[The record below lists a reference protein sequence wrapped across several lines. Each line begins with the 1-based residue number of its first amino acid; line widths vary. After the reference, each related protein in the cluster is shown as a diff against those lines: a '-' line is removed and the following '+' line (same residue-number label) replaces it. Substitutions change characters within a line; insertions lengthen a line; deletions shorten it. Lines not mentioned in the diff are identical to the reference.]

1 MRRPAGHSKI
11 CMSIS
16 LLSIHPI
23 AITIME
29 SGRSYVVL
37 RDCSIVP
44 WEHYTSS
51 TRVSI
56 GNSDT
61 NKMCTKQPMNVIIPR
76 KTSEYIK
83 KQTTRGS
90 PNTGRANNVDSINIL
105 DFLDQTTGSTML
117 NRRRTRTYYNEGS
130 FNIKMW

>member
-1 MRRPAGHSKI
+1 
-11 CMSIS
+11 
-16 LLSIHPI
+16 
-23 AITIME
+23 ME

-37 RDCSIVP
+37 KDCSIVP

-61 NKMCTKQPMNVIIPR
+61 GKMCTKQPMNVIIPR

-83 KQTTRGS
+83 KQTIRGS
-90 PNTGRANNVDSINIL
+90 TNTGRANTVDSINIL

-117 NRRRTRTYYNEGS
+117 NRRKTRTYHNEGS